1 MYLSLQEKL
10 TQYLS
15 FVLIDD
21 HTKNKLMLIDPY
33 DYETLQIF
41 LDADLDKKTDKIQI
55 VDVANKKNLDYE
67 YCYNKFI
74 INVEPRKAITEPN
87 YFMTRIEICETN
99 RIKELEAIGISPDK
113 SHLINFDYDKEV
125 KRIPTDLYL
134 QMTIMP
140 LLQSVLINN
149 LGSKCYRHT

>member
-1 MYLSLQEKL
+1 MFLSLQEKL

-15 FVLIDD
+15 FIMIDD

-41 LDADLDKKTDKIQI
+41 FDAGLDKMHEKIQVI
-55 VDVANKKNLDYE
+55 DVANKKTLDYE

-74 INVEPRKAITEPN
+74 INVEPRRAITEPN
-87 YFMTRIEICETN
+87 YFITRIEVCESN
-99 RIKELEAIGISPDK
+99 RIKELEAIGINPDK
-113 SHLINFDYDKEV
+113 SQLINFDYEREV

-134 QMTIMP
+134 EMTIMP
-140 LLQSVLINN
+140 LLQSVKKIN
-149 LGSKCYRHT
+149 LGS